1 MGRFRLLS
9 ANKSDRFSLVYS
21 LSVVV
26 IWAAVS
32 AMLMFWQVSARA
44 DNSTITPFSLVEQS
58 GRLTR
63 EDLREIFF
71 GRRTRWPDGSQLR
84 VYVLPDQHPI
94 HIRFAKEILGVYP
107 YQLRS
112 AWDRMIYSGT
122 GAPPVVVESLDQ
134 MLTNIKQTPGAIG
147 YIEQ

>member
-1 MGRFRLLS
+1 MRRFRLLS

-21 LSVVV
+21 LSAVV
-26 IWAAVS
+26 IWATVS
-32 AMLMFWQVSARA
+32 AMLMSWQVSARA
-44 DNSTITPFSLVEQS
+44 DDSMITPFSLVEQS

-134 MLTNIKQTPGAIG
+134 MLTNVKQTPGAIG

>member
-1 MGRFRLLS
+1 MS
-9 ANKSDRFSLVYS
+9 
-21 LSVVV
+21 
-26 IWAAVS
+26 
-32 AMLMFWQVSARA
+32 WQVSARA
-44 DNSTITPFSLVEQS
+44 DDSMITPFSLVEQS
-58 GRLTR
+58 GKLTR